1 MFIFLKH
8 SKSAAKRKC
17 WERRSSESTNNSR
30 FNLPGSPN
38 TPNNTGDRV
47 SLKMDVLGKGSGFR
61 RNRRTR
67 SWQAATTPLGQAAS
81 APSLSRGSTQP
92 GRPVLAQTAARSRA
106 DEQAALQQDQV
117 QQDKIWREFVE
128 AEQRGKKI
136 WYQNWSFL
144 KDYDQMGNKKEQ
156 KPLPDYI
163 SVFSNKV
170 PNSTNQNIG
179 SRMNTELG
187 KMLVNMDYFFSS
199 GARKRKLEDD
209 LQPS

>member
-1 MFIFLKH
+1 MALRSPY
-8 SKSAAKRKC
+8 SK
-17 WERRSSESTNNSR
+17 EV
-30 FNLPGSPN
+30 NLN
-38 TPNNTGDRV
+38 THH
-47 SLKMDVLGKGSGFR
+47 KQ
-61 RNRRTR
+61 R

-92 GRPVLAQTAARSRA
+92 GRPVLAQTAGRSRA
-106 DEQAALQQDQV
+106 GEQAALQQDQV
-117 QQDKIWREFVE
+117 QQDKIWRESVE
-128 AEQRGKKI
+128 AEQRGRKI

-144 KDYDQMGNKKEQ
+144 KDYDQMGKKKEQ

>member
-1 MFIFLKH
+1 MALRSPY
-8 SKSAAKRKC
+8 SK
-17 WERRSSESTNNSR
+17 EV
-30 FNLPGSPN
+30 NLN
-38 TPNNTGDRV
+38 THH
-47 SLKMDVLGKGSGFR
+47 K
-61 RNRRTR
+61 
-67 SWQAATTPLGQAAS
+67 Q
-81 APSLSRGSTQP
+81 STQP
-92 GRPVLAQTAARSRA
+92 GRPVVAQPAARGRA

-117 QQDKIWREFVE
+117 QQDKIWRESVE
-128 AEQRGKKI
+128 AEQRGRKI

-144 KDYDQMGNKKEQ
+144 KDYDQMGKKKEQ